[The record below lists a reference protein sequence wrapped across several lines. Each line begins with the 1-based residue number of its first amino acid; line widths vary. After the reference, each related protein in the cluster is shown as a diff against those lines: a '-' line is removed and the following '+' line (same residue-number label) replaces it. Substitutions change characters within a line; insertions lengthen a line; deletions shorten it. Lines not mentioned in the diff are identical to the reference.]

1 MALAHARVLRT
12 VLNAVENGEGVT
24 LDTDDTRILVEYIA
38 SKHITP
44 ASEALSSIEGD
55 VLDAASG
62 ELADTVNEVARD
74 VRTAIAAARPRRPV
88 IPPPTSADALEA
100 VLDEADAKAAE
111 SKGRVLRAVHN
122 HAMLESALAMLIE
135 HADKSAAK
143 NFVTIQIAGVI
154 APFDRATLAL
164 HRPGTKSGEELVVER
179 DAEIARLQE
188 ELHKVRMA
196 NASLAGDVAE
206 DIWRTQEDY
215 GQVFRLA
222 HDLLMRTYEGGFASD
237 PEDRFLFPEWM
248 SLEAMRK
255 VIVEVAR
262 EPHGQVDTEESVST
276 ADVIGAVA
284 RLLWQPDPPVL
295 EETVLPPIAKPV
307 DTTATTLDGEETK

>member
-100 VLDEADAKAAE
+100 VLDEADAK
-111 SKGRVLRAVHN
+111 
-122 HAMLESALAMLIE
+122 AMLESALAMLIE